1 MRSHLHVESEKSELT
16 EAESRLVVPEVGGG
30 AQWVKVAKRH
40 KLPICKQVIGMSSKG
55 RKRFYTGNIVS

>member
-30 AQWVKVAKRH
+30 
-40 KLPICKQVIGMSSKG
+40 G
-55 RKRFYTGNIVS
+55 RSG

>member
-30 AQWVKVAKRH
+30 GGAVGKSGQKAQTSN
-40 KLPICKQVIGMSSKG
+40 L
-55 RKRFYTGNIVS
+55 